1 MNNLQTALAIAG
13 GLVVVIVALAGT
25 LVFVRGAY
33 GNARIQALRE
43 DNEDLRNRVSD
54 TEGER
59 DIYRLRAES
68 LISENTILKDLT
80 LQRANVEQLK
90 HALLAH
96 NAEEMDTLKEYTD
109 LIIAALE
116 SHDKRASEMWDKVLK
131 RLDERRHHEHP

>member
-1 MNNLQTALAIAG
+1 MDNLQTALAIAG
-13 GLVVVIVALAGT
+13 GLVVVIVALAGA
-25 LVFVRGAY
+25 LVLVRGAY

-59 DIYRLRAES
+59 DVYRLRAES
-68 LISENTILKDLT
+68 LASENTILKDLT
-80 LQRANVEQLK
+80 LQKANVDALK

-109 LIIAALE
+109 LIIQALE
-116 SHDKRASEMWDKVLK
+116 SHDKRAADMWEKVLK
-131 RLDERRHHEHP
+131 RLDERRHS

>member
-13 GLVVVIVALAGT
+13 GLVVVIVALTGA

-43 DNEDLRNRVSD
+43 DNEDLRNRVTD

-68 LISENTILKDLT
+68 LSSENTILKDLT

-109 LIIAALE
+109 LIIGALE
-116 SHDKRASEMWDKVLK
+116 SHDKRAAEMWEKVLK
-131 RLDERRHHEHP
+131 RLDERRHQ